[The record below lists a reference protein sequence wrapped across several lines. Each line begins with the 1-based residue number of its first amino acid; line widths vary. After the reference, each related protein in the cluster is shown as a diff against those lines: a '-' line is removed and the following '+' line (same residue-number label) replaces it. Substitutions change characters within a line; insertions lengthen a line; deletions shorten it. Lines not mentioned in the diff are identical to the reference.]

1 MLCVCVLCVYVYI
14 CTHMYDKGVFCGMCV
29 LAPVEIIKV
38 TVWLEIVITNMRES
52 MKASQTFSV
61 H

>member
-1 MLCVCVLCVYVYI
+1 MLCVYVYI

-29 LAPVEIIKV
+29 LASVEIIKV

-52 MKASQTFSV
+52 MKAHQTFSV

>member
-1 MLCVCVLCVYVYI
+1 MCCVYVYI
-14 CTHMYDKGVFCGMCV
+14 CTCMHDTAVFCRMCV
-29 LAPVEIIKV
+29 LALVEIIKV
-38 TVWLEIVITNMRES
+38 TLWLEIVVINMSES